1 MIRSVYDIILKNYK
15 LIANSCRVP
24 TVAKNFKLSIGS
36 IFISIKFDTK
46 PIIRCLKDNPSSIWG
61 FIRVFIGLKIKI
73 EGRYRVSL
81 FTHH

>member
-1 MIRSVYDIILKNYK
+1 MQRIAMHWVGVHLRIKNSMKYMIRSVYDIILKNYK

-46 PIIRCLKDNPSSIWG
+46 PIIRCLKDNPSSI
-61 FIRVFIGLKIKI
+61 
-73 EGRYRVSL
+73 
-81 FTHH
+81 